1 MIYDPK
7 YVTGDIIASING
19 SCCTADELI
28 TRFDNH
34 DNGILQSVILE
45 TVNRNVKR
53 GLLSESK
60 KGVLRCTAAGRKYIK
75 EHGYFD

>member
-7 YVTGDIIASING
+7 YVTGDIIASIES

-28 TRFDNH
+28 TRFNNH
-34 DNGILQSVILE
+34 ENGILQSVIFD
-45 TVNRNVKR
+45 TVVRLVKR

-60 KGVLRCTAAGRKYIK
+60 KGMLRCTAAGRNYIK

>member
-7 YVTGDIIASING
+7 YITGDIVASVNG
-19 SCCTADELI
+19 CCCTADELI
-28 TRFDNH
+28 MRFDNH
-34 DNGILQSVILE
+34 ENGLMQSAILG
-45 TVNRNVKR
+45 TVVKLVKR